1 MAANDI
7 AFHKSFLKIQMKKF
21 WGAFKALQVQAFGSN
36 ISKLAYSGISFSFDL
51 ELI

>member
-21 WGAFKALQVQAFGSN
+21 RGAKGTPS
-36 ISKLAYSGISFSFDL
+36 SSFRVEQL
-51 ELI
+51 ETRLF